1 MSFAS
6 LKKNRGNF
14 AKLTEQLEATVSPQ
28 KNSSNRDDRFWKPK
42 TAKSGN
48 GYALIRFLP
57 PSEGEELPWARV
69 FNHGFKG
76 PGGWLIENCPTTIG
90 KPCPVCEE
98 NTRLW
103 NTGDKDNQNIVR
115 ERKRK
120 LKYISNIY
128 VVNDPSNPENN
139 GQVFLY
145 SYGKK
150 IFDKLNDLM
159 RPEFADEQEVNP
171 FDLWEGANF
180 KLKIRQVEG
189 YTNYDKSEF
198 EGVSALSDDDSQL
211 ETIYNKQYSLEEFTA
226 PEAFKSYEQIQERL
240 NKVLGSVQMTR
251 TADEDFAPVIDET
264 PPPAP
269 SRTVEAPTFAKK
281 EVPTPTPVAVDAI
294 TETELDG
301 VDADDLS
308 YFEKLA
314 NE

>member
-28 KNSSNRDDRFWKPK
+28 KNSSNRDDRFWKPQ
-42 TAKSGN
+42 TDKSGN

-226 PEAFKSYEQIQERL
+226 PEAFKSYEQIHERL